1 MEIIQLDE
9 IDKNRIKK
17 EIKTWLF
24 LSIIFFGVIIFVL
37 LFFGGI
43 SSFFYKMTGGAGKR
57 LFFIFS
63 GFLGMFILINI
74 NTILKSIDL
83 QIGKKIKITG
93 VSYKLIEDKKQ
104 TFLLIENTKIKIELN
119 KKMAEMLIVE
129 QPLNLEYTR
138 YSKTILFISNN
149 EKNLL
154 V

>member
-83 QIGKKIKITG
+83 QIGKKIKITA